1 MSVIVQVADA
11 VTASLNAGTFSQEF
25 TAQRLHQP
33 SFDLAELATLHVSV
47 VPRSQTI
54 TNAARQSS
62 YFDCAIDVGIQQRL
76 QPTEPSHE
84 QGQIDALLD
93 LVQEIADHL
102 RHKRLDDYPDAA
114 WLSIE
119 HDPVVASEHLDQN
132 RQFTSVLTATY
143 RVKR

>member
-1 MSVIVQVADA
+1 MSVIVQLADA
-11 VTASLNAGTFSQEF
+11 VTASLNAGTFSLEF

-33 SFDLAELATLHVSV
+33 SFDLADLATLRVSV
-47 VPRSQTI
+47 VPRSQMI
-54 TNAARQSS
+54 TNAARLSS
-62 YFDCAIDVGIQQRL
+62 YFDCAIDIGVQKKIADDA
-76 QPTEPSHE
+76 EV
-84 QGQIDALLD
+84 DALLD
-93 LVQEIADHL
+93 LVEEIADHL

-132 RQFTSVLTATY
+132 RQLTSILTATF